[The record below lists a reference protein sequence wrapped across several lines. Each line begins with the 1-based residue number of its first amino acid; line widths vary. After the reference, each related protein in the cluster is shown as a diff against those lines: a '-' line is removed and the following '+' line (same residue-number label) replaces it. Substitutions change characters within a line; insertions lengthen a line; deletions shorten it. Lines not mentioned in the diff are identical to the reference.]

1 MASNIQRGP
10 RRMDAGD
17 WIRLKRLNGARGNM
31 YVVYGPVSPAPTPLL
46 TGITNPEPRLET
58 RDGARHVYTEFGTS
72 KIRRPA
78 SNYTDFKASQ
88 TADYVLESNGLSGE
102 LGGLSAKKV
111 LTAKKVCTC
120 DAQPNPVKHTGLCA
134 ACQYGKR

>member
-17 WIRLKRLNGARGNM
+17 WIRLKRLGGAKYYQTDKPND
-31 YVVYGPVSPAPTPLL
+31 
-46 TGITNPEPRLET
+46 IINPPPRLET

-88 TADYVLESNGLSGE
+88 TADYILESVGLRGEKVLSGKQLYCDRKGCETTYDIVKHNGL
-102 LGGLSAKKV
+102 
-111 LTAKKVCTC
+111 CITC
-120 DAQPNPVKHTGLCA
+120 KHDKIVSRPVA
-134 ACQYGKR
+134 